1 MSPMSDKDLKAILGK
16 LRYADDAKVVQ
27 QITEQMRQ
35 VQSRMAG
42 IRRKLVVMSGKGGVG
57 KSMTTVNLALA
68 FARIGHR
75 VGLLD
80 VDLNGPCV
88 PRMLG
93 MHGQTLTMT
102 PEGALPPVGP
112 LGVKVASMDFFLNAA
127 SPVRWKGPMD
137 LSPVWL
143 GLMEM
148 NVIREFLADVIWGE
162 LDYLL
167 TDLPPGA
174 AADKPPVMASFIPDL
189 AGAIVVTTASEVASD
204 VVQKSVTYAR
214 DMGITVLGIVENMS
228 QYRCPSCGAEHELF
242 EGNTDAMCE
251 ALDVPL
257 LGRIPFDRTLART
270 FDKGEPLLDAD
281 YPTIKRYHEIADR
294 VAALV
299 DMKKV
304 LAEKL

>member
-1 MSPMSDKDLKAILGK
+1 MAEKDLKTILSK
-16 LRYADDAKVVQ
+16 LQYSDDAKVVQ

-35 VQSRMAG
+35 VQERMAG
-42 IRRKLVVMSGKGGVG
+42 IRHKLVVMSGKGGVG

-68 FARIGHR
+68 FARLGHR

-93 MHGQTLTMT
+93 MRGQSLTLAAG
-102 PEGALPPVGP
+102 GAVPPVGP
-112 LGVKVASMDFFLNAA
+112 LGVKVASMDFFLQEA

-143 GLMEM
+143 GVMEM
-148 NVIREFLADVIWGE
+148 NVIREFLADVIWGD

-174 AADKPPVMASFIPDL
+174 AADKPPVMAGFIPDL
-189 AGAIVVTTASEVASD
+189 AGAIVVTTPSEVASD
-204 VVQKSVTYAR
+204 VVRKSVTYAR
-214 DMGITVLGIVENMS
+214 DLGIPVLGIVENMS
-228 QYRCPSCGAEHELF
+228 RYRCPSCGEEHELF
-242 EGNTDAMCE
+242 DGDTEAMCA

-270 FDKGEPLLDAD
+270 FDKGQPLLDAT
-281 YPTIKRYHEIADR
+281 YPTIQRFGEIAERIQTMLDY
-294 VAALV
+294 
-299 DMKKV
+299 KKV

>member
-1 MSPMSDKDLKAILGK
+1 MADKDLKAILGK
-16 LRYADDAKVVQ
+16 LQYNDDAKVVQ

-42 IRRKLVVMSGKGGVG
+42 IRHKLVVMSGKGGVG

-68 FARIGHR
+68 LARQGHR

-93 MHGQTLTMT
+93 MHGQALTIT
-102 PEGALPPVGP
+102 PDGAIPPVGP
-112 LGVKVASMDFFLNAA
+112 LGVKVASMDFFLDAA

-148 NVIREFLADVIWGE
+148 NVIREFLADVVWGE
-162 LDYLL
+162 LDFLL

-174 AADKPPVMASFIPDL
+174 AADKPPVMAGFIPDL

-214 DMGITVLGIVENMS
+214 DMGIKVLGMVENMS
-228 QYRCPSCGAEHELF
+228 RYRCPSCGVEHELF
-242 EGNTDAMCE
+242 EGNTEAMCE

-270 FDKGEPLLDAD
+270 FDKGAPLLDPD
-281 YPTIKRYHEIADR
+281 YPTIRCYQEIADR
-294 VAALV
+294 IIAIL
-299 DMKKV
+299 DYKKV

>member
-1 MSPMSDKDLKAILGK
+1 MANEKDLKAILNR
-16 LRYADDAKVVQ
+16 LQYADDAKVVQ
-27 QITEQMRQ
+27 QITEQMQ
-35 VQSRMAG
+35 HVQSRMAG
-42 IRRKLVVMSGKGGVG
+42 IAHKLVIMSGKGGVG

-68 FARIGHR
+68 FARQGAR

-93 MHGQTLTMT
+93 MTGQTLTIT
-102 PEGALPPVGP
+102 REGAIPPTGP
-112 LGVKVASMDFFLNAA
+112 LGLKVASMDFFLDAA

-148 NVIREFLADVIWGE
+148 NVIREFLADVVWGE
-162 LDYLL
+162 LDYLF

-174 AADKPPVMASFIPDL
+174 AADKPPVIAGFIPDL
-189 AGAIVVTTASEVASD
+189 AGAIVVTTPSEVASD

-214 DMGITVLGIVENMS
+214 DMGIRVLGMVENMS
-228 QYRCPSCGAEHELF
+228 RYRCPSCGAEHELF
-242 EGNTDAMCE
+242 EGNTEAMCE
-251 ALDVPL
+251 ALDVPV

-270 FDKGEPLLDAD
+270 FDKGEPLLDET
-281 YPTIKRYHEIADR
+281 YPTIQHYQEIAGRIRSILDY
-294 VAALV
+294 
-299 DMKKV
+299 KKV

>member
-1 MSPMSDKDLKAILGK
+1 MADKDLKAILGK
-16 LRYADDAKVVQ
+16 LQYTDDAKVVQ
-27 QITEQMRQ
+27 QITEQMQQ
-35 VQSRMAG
+35 VQARMVG
-42 IRRKLVVMSGKGGVG
+42 IRHKLVVMSGKGGVG

-68 FARIGHR
+68 LARQGYR

-93 MHGQTLTMT
+93 MHGLGMTIT
-102 PEGALPPVGP
+102 PEGAIPPTGP
-112 LGVKVASMDFFLNAA
+112 LGVKVASMDFFLSAG

-143 GLMEM
+143 GVMEM
-148 NVIREFLADVIWGE
+148 NVIREFLADVVWGE
-162 LDYLL
+162 LDFLL

-189 AGAIVVTTASEVASD
+189 AGAIVVTTPSEVASE

-214 DMGITVLGIVENMS
+214 DMGIKVLGMVENMS
-228 QYRCPSCGAEHELF
+228 AYRCPSCGAEHELF
-242 EGNTDAMCE
+242 EGNTEAMCE
-251 ALDVPL
+251 VLDVPL

-270 FDKGEPLLDAD
+270 FDRGQPLLEET
-281 YPTIKRYHEIADR
+281 YPTIQRYQEIAERLRAVLDY
-294 VAALV
+294 
-299 DMKKV
+299 KKV